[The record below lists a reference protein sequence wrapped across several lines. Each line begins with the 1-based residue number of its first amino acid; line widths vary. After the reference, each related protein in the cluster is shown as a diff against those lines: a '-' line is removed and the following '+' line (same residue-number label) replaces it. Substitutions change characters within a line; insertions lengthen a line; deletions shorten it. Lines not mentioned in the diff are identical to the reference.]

1 MEKITRTEAIE
12 RGLGYFWSEK
22 PCRKYGHIGF
32 RRTDAYSCYECDKAR
47 NRKWH
52 SDNPEERKKKQK
64 KFKDTNP
71 DYWNEYNKKN
81 PEVGARATKRYR
93 QKYPEKHVAENARY
107 AKRHPEKL
115 RAYYRQRRKN
125 NPAARIRSN
134 LASRLAMAIR
144 NSLGKKSASTM
155 KLVGCTITE
164 LMIYLIGEYFDEN
177 GRVTVVETSTCAH
190 CQKITDIPNRRRMMD
205 YVEVCRACMRLI
217 CLECANKPCT
227 PKMREIEMSEERA
240 YRRAQYRKMLGV

>member
-64 KFKDTNP
+64 KFKDTNQ

-164 LMIYLIGEYFDEN
+164 LIIYLEKKFLPGMNWENYGLGPDKWHVDHIISCASFDL
-177 GRVTVVETSTCAH
+177 
-190 CQKITDIPNRRRMMD
+190 TDLD
-205 YVEVCRACMRLI
+205 
-217 CLECANKPCT
+217 
-227 PKMREIEMSEERA
+227 
-240 YRRAQYRKMLGV
+240 QQRKCFYYTNLQPLWQPDNLRKGARC